1 MIGGPGAFLVV
12 ARGFSDFARAI
23 RRKLFL
29 ELSGWQPAPRRVR
42 AALRT
47 KVDCLTGE
55 KRTLRALQELN
66 DIQKDRYKGGPSKA
80 H

>member
-1 MIGGPGAFLVV
+1 
-12 ARGFSDFARAI
+12 
-23 RRKLFL
+23 
-29 ELSGWQPAPRRVR
+29 VR